1 MELTIPFERY
11 ELANGLQVVL
21 MVDHALPQVVVDTWY
36 RVGSKDEAVGRSG
49 FAHLFEHLMFMGTFR
64 LPDSGFDQ
72 VMEAQGGWNN
82 AWTME
87 DATNYYDVGPANL
100 LETFLWMEADRMQKL
115 GEAMTGEKLAL
126 QRDVVRNERRQSN
139 EDRPYGM
146 VEIELTT
153 ALYPAGHPYAH
164 SVIGSH
170 EDLEAAT
177 TADVQGFFNT
187 WYVPNNAS
195 LVVAGDF
202 DPAQARVWVD
212 RYFGGITRRDL
223 PARAVP
229 APVSAPQKLSVQIS
243 DQVEFPQLNLFWH
256 SPGKFKPGD
265 AELAMVAELLGTGE
279 SARLYTKLV
288 DAGLA
293 QEIGVSRT
301 PIRDA
306 LRQLEADGL
315 VTIQPRLGASVT
327 KLDLKIFGESCGL
340 RLALESHAA
349 GLAARTRSDADL
361 QEIGLPLE
369 EMRRITDELVVSGD
383 LERLLPLL
391 VREDVRFHLAIITAA
406 RNDLIKKE
414 ILRLHLVNRVVT
426 GPAALARAKV
436 QPEPPEDMSHR
447 RAVFAS
453 HEAI

>member
-293 QEIGVSRT
+293 QEIGVMQYGLEHGGIFGVT
-301 PIRDA
+301 VVPMEGVTLEQVQAVVEAEIA
-306 LRQLEADGL
+306 LLAASPPSAAEMERLRNQHRIGTFLELEPLQNRAESLNRYWAYTGTADGL
-315 VTIQPRLGASVT
+315 AADVARFAAASPAQLSASVASW
-327 KLDLKIFGESCGL
+327 LKPE
-340 RLALESHAA
+340 LA
-349 GLAARTRSDADL
+349 TR
-361 QEIGLPLE
+361 I
-369 EMRRITDELVVSGD
+369 VVVPEG
-383 LERLLPLL
+383 
-391 VREDVRFHLAIITAA
+391 
-406 RNDLIKKE
+406 
-414 ILRLHLVNRVVT
+414 
-426 GPAALARAKV
+426 AK
-436 QPEPPEDMSHR
+436 P
-447 RAVFAS
+447 
-453 HEAI
+453 